1 MDSSEEESGPNIG
14 GSSSE
19 QEMEDAEMTE
29 ASEQDAGSEEEET
42 SELKSAKSRTQVLK
56 AKISLMNRAKKIREI
71 PEQEEES
78 GDEEMSGGTEEQD
91 SSSDEKGNGNSK
103 SEKRKGQKSNVPTA
117 LEEAKKRGSS
127 AREEEETSDE
137 EMTGGSGQDDGLTP
151 EETDSEKPN
160 SESEDGQEAK
170 KKASNKKTKTKK
182 KKGKTGVVYLS
193 RIPPHMKP
201 LKLRHLLSQ
210 YGEVSRVYLA
220 PEDNAARIRRKRAG
234 GNSGKNFS
242 EGWVEFVHKRDAK
255 RIAAMLNGERM
266 DPRKR
271 SAYHYDLW
279 AIKYLKRFKWDNLTA
294 EIAYKKAVRDQKI
307 AAEVSAAK
315 KERDFYLAKVD
326 QARAISSMEERKLKR
341 KKPESHEASAAG
353 EKKPRFV
360 RSFHQRKSVVD
371 PAMETK
377 SRLAADVLARVFG
390 KSTVG

>member
-1 MDSSEEESGPNIG
+1 MDSSEEESGLNSG
-14 GSSSE
+14 GSSSA
-19 QEMEDAEMTE
+19 QEMEDEEMTE
-29 ASEQDAGSEEEET
+29 ASEPNTAPEEEET
-42 SELKSAKSRTQVLK
+42 GRLKSTKSRKQVQTVHKKSK
-56 AKISLMNRAKKIREI
+56 ARKSREI
-71 PEQEEES
+71 AEQEEET
-78 GDEEMSGGTEEQD
+78 GDEEMSEGSEEED
-91 SSSDEKGNGNSK
+91 VSSDGKENGSLK
-103 SEKRKGQKSNVPTA
+103 MKKKGQKSRMPTA
-117 LEEAKKRGSS
+117 HERRKKTESGI
-127 AREEEETSDE
+127 AQEEETSDE
-137 EMTGGSGQDDGLTP
+137 EMTEGSGQDAVTA
-151 EETDSEKPN
+151 EETDSENPDT
-160 SESEDGQEAK
+160 ESEDGHEAK
-170 KKASNKKTKTKK
+170 KQLSNKKTKTKK

-210 YGEVSRVYLA
+210 YGEVNRLYLA

-234 GNSGKNFS
+234 GNSGKNFT

-266 DPRKR
+266 DPRRR

-279 AIKYLKRFKWDNLTA
+279 TIKYLKRFKWDNLTA

-326 QARAISSMEERKLKR
+326 QARAISSMEERKQKR
-341 KKPESHEASAAG
+341 KKPESQEASAAEDG
-353 EKKPRFV
+353 NEKKPRFV
-360 RSFHQRKSVVD
+360 RSFYQRKSVVD

-377 SRLAADVLARVFG
+377 SRLAADVLAGVFG